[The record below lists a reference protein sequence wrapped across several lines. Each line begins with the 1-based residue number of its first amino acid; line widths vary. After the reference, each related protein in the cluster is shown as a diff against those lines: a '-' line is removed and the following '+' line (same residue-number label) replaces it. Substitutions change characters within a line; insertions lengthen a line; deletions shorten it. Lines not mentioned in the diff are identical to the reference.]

1 VRRPCSDPRLPSFVD
16 FREIASDVLS
26 ALDGLLITSRVS
38 VHPHDTG
45 HKRQQLH
52 RLVKEILDI

>member
-1 VRRPCSDPRLPSFVD
+1 LVD